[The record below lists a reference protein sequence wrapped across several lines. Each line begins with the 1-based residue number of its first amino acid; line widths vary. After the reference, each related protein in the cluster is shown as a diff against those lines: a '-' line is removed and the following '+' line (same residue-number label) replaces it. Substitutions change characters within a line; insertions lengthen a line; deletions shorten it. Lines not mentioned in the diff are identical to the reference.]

1 MALGFM
7 RRHRRYLYGFLWV
20 VIAAF
25 VFLYTPA
32 LQDKGTGT
40 PSEVLGRVGN
50 LTITVGEFQKSYMRL
65 RRTYEDMYRGRMDSA
80 MLKSLGLEE
89 AAFQGLVTDRLIQ
102 LEARRL
108 GLTIDDRTLAESLQN
123 RPEFQRDGQFL
134 GTAEIRRR
142 LQLQGMSAADFE
154 ASLRSDLL
162 RERLE
167 ALVTDGVRV
176 SEAEAEAE
184 QRRRTERVRAEY
196 VLVPSERFADQAHVE
211 EPEIA
216 AQFAAHTESYRIPER
231 RVLSYVLIDQT
242 ALQAEVNITD
252 LEIQNHYNDNR
263 DDYLREEEACAA
275 HILIKVKDGGSAPD
289 GHPEAE
295 AEKIAQGLLEKL
307 RAGADFA
314 ELAREHSE
322 DKGSAAQGGDLGC
335 FPRGR
340 MVPQFENVA
349 FSLEPGEISDL
360 VKSPFGFHIIRL
372 SRLQP
377 ESYAP
382 LEEVK
387 ESVRQSLQ
395 RERVTAL
402 MEQKAGA
409 IAAEL
414 ARGRSLAEAASP
426 QGLAVEQSPPIGR
439 GDTPEPLTSP
449 LIPARAFELKVNE
462 SEAQPFSVAR
472 GVAFIELRE
481 IQPTRLPTLDEAK
494 EKVKADLEQQKAFDM
509 ARELAAQVRA
519 AAEKTGLESAASARG
534 LIRKEPP
541 GPVARG
547 QAYGDLR
554 ADEALDQAAF
564 QLAERELSEPI
575 RTPQGYVV
583 LRVTEKQPFDAA
595 AFAQQKE
602 ALIANLRRERQSR
615 LFQAYLSQAR
625 GRFTVTREAEVFRR
639 IVG

>member
-32 LQDKGTGT
+32 LQPKGTGT
-40 PSEVLGRVGN
+40 PGEVLGRVGG
-50 LTITVGEFQKSYMRL
+50 LTITVGEFQKSYLRL
-65 RRTYEDMYRGRMDSA
+65 RRTYEDMYRGRMDPA

-89 AAFQGLVTDRLIQ
+89 TAFQGLVTDRLIQ

-108 GLTIDDRTLAESLQN
+108 GLTIDDRTLAESLRS

-142 LQLQGMSAADFE
+142 LELQGMSVAEFE
-154 ASLRSDLL
+154 ASLRNDLL
-162 RERLE
+162 RERLQ

-184 QRRRTERVRAEY
+184 LRRRTERLSAEY
-196 VLVPSERFADQAHVE
+196 VLVPPARFAEKVEVE

-242 ALQAEVNITD
+242 ALQAEVKITD
-252 LEIQNHYNDNR
+252 LEIQNYYNDNR
-263 DDYLREEEACAA
+263 EDYLREEEACAS
-275 HILIKVKDGGSAPD
+275 HILIKVKNDQSAPE

-295 AEKIAQGLLEKL
+295 AEKIAQGLLDKL
-307 RAGADFA
+307 HAGADFA
-314 ELAREHSE
+314 ELARQYSE

-340 MVPQFENVA
+340 MVSEFENAA
-349 FSLEPGEISDL
+349 FSLDPGETSDL

-372 SRLQP
+372 NKLQP

-387 ESVRQSLQ
+387 ESVRQSLL

-402 MEQKAGA
+402 MEQKASA
-409 IAAEL
+409 VSAEL
-414 ARGRSLAEAASP
+414 AKGRSLAEAAGP
-426 QGLAVEQSPPIGR
+426 QGLSVEESPPIGR
-439 GDTPEPLTSP
+439 GETPQPLTSS
-449 LIPARAFELKVNE
+449 LIPARAFELKVGE

-472 GVAFIELRE
+472 GVVFIELRE
-481 IQPTRLPTLDEAK
+481 IQKTRLPSLDEAK
-494 EKVKADLEQQKAFDM
+494 EKVKADLEQQKTF
-509 ARELAAQVRA
+509 ELAHQLAAEVRA
-519 AAEKTGLESAASARG
+519 AAEKTGLEAAATARG
-534 LIRKEPP
+534 LIRKETP

-547 QAYGDLR
+547 QAYGDLKP
-554 ADEALDQAAF
+554 DQALDQAAF
-564 QLAERELSEPI
+564 QLAEHQLSEPI
-575 RTPQGYVV
+575 RTPQGYVI
-583 LRVTEKQPFDAA
+583 LRVTAKQPFDAA
-595 AFAQQKE
+595 AFARQKE
-602 ALIANLRRERQSR
+602 ALIANLRRERQGR
-615 LFQAYLSQAR
+615 LFQAYLSQVR
-625 GRFTVTREAEVFRR
+625 QRFAVTRDAEVFRR
-639 IVG
+639 VVG